1 MEKTEPPIVIVVKKP
16 GLGDRIPERL
26 NPITTWKGFAQFLSQ
41 YGVIPLA
48 IGVVI
53 GTAVNQVVQ
62 AIVADLIT
70 PFISLFTP
78 QGKLQDLTLTYHHA
92 VFKVGA
98 VLDSLITFVV
108 IAFTV
113 YFVAKILL
121 NNEEIL
127 QKK

>member
-1 MEKTEPPIVIVVKKP
+1 MAKLTSKLEGLTEK
-16 GLGDRIPERL
+16 IPERL
-26 NPITTWKGFAQFLSQ
+26 NPMSTWLGFAHFLGQ

-78 QGKLQDLTLTYHHA
+78 QGRLQDLTVTYHHA
-92 VFKVGA
+92 VFRIGD
-98 VLDSLITFVV
+98 VLDSLITFTV

-113 YFVAKILL
+113 YFVAKVVL
-121 NNEEIL
+121 NNEDIL
-127 QKK
+127 KK

>member
-1 MEKTEPPIVIVVKKP
+1 MTRIPLKLG
-16 GLGDRIPERL
+16 GLGEHIPERL
-26 NPITTWKGFAQFLSQ
+26 NPLSTWRGFAQFLGQ

-62 AIVADLIT
+62 AVVADLIT

-78 QGKLQDLTLTYHHA
+78 QGKLQDLTITYHHA
-92 VFKVGA
+92 IFRIGA
-98 VLDSLITFVV
+98 VLDSLITFTV

-113 YFVAKILL
+113 YFVAKVLL

-127 QKK
+127 KK